1 MGTLSLIFG
10 IIGIV
15 VGLSIGGYALIGTVG
30 GYALIGTDFSTS
42 FFLIFGGIAVISIV
56 IGSGLVIKYDN
67 DKKKSENS

>member
-15 VGLSIGGYALIGTVG
+15 AGLSIGIVAGLSIGGYALIGTV
-30 GYALIGTDFSTS
+30 FSTS

-56 IGSGLVIKYDN
+56 IGSVLVIKYDN
-67 DKKKSENS
+67 DKKKSDNS